1 MTLRQCYALLDGDYE
16 GVLGRMRKESLVE
29 KFVLKFLND
38 PSMDALRQGI
48 AAKDRETAFRA
59 AHTIKGVCMNL
70 AITKLFESSNKLT
83 ETLRGRSEYGEDI
96 EPLLAQVK
104 EDYALTLDCIRAL
117 Q

>member
-59 AHTIKGVCMNL
+59 AHTIKGVAQNL
-70 AITKLFESSNKLT
+70 GFTAVSYTHLRAH
-83 ETLRGRSEYGEDI
+83 ETF
-96 EPLLAQVK
+96 
-104 EDYALTLDCIRAL
+104 
-117 Q
+117 